1 MNCFDQPLV
10 AAARQLFP
18 QAVGRRGALPRM
30 IHKLLLL
37 MALSPALQTGAWA
50 GYLINPAG
58 GTVLFNDSVTL
69 DDVVVNRPIG
79 FTGSFYGVSFSSIY
93 VSTNG
98 NLNFS
103 GTTAYTNSGLPNSIA
118 MIAPLWDDLEIF
130 AGTGQSIVES
140 AVPGQYYAV
149 TWDISQYNNTL
160 PRYQFQTVIFGA
172 DTMIGG
178 MQFLQNDIVFAYQRV
193 DAVFNNNS
201 ATVGLNAG
209 DGVNFTSLPG
219 MANGNLSDANVG
231 LLPVGPC
238 SGRSRPACP
247 SLPPGPCV
255 SQPVLPSQ
263 QLHAGRKPVSSADFS
278 MADL

>member
-1 MNCFDQPLV
+1 
-10 AAARQLFP
+10 
-18 QAVGRRGALPRM
+18 M

-103 GTTAYTNSGLPNSIA
+103 GTTAWTNSGLPNSIA

-209 DGVNFTSLPG
+209 DGVNFNSLPG

-231 LLPVGPC
+231 LLPVGAGQVALMRY
-238 SGRSRPACP
+238 SGGSYQSSIVNVPEPSSFALIGLGLAAMAVYRRKFAPAR
-247 SLPPGPCV
+247 
-255 SQPVLPSQ
+255 
-263 QLHAGRKPVSSADFS
+263 A
-278 MADL
+278 